1 MFTNIK
7 QYYFTFLLFFCG
19 NAQSRPQVC
28 KTRER
33 LCVVFVVSA
42 YSAYSAYSVY
52 SAVENRRIPAAHTAL
67 RRRTVPQHGRLRGRQ
82 RAARPASEVNQM

>member
-42 YSAYSAYSVY
+42 YSVY
-52 SAVENRRIPAAHTAL
+52 SAVENRRILAAHTA
-67 RRRTVPQHGRLRGRQ
+67 LRGRQ

>member
-7 QYYFTFLLFFCG
+7 QYYFTFYYFF

-42 YSAYSAYSVY
+42 YSAYSA
-52 SAVENRRIPAAHTAL
+52 VENRRIPAAHTAL
-67 RRRTVPQHGRLRGRQ
+67 RRRTVPQYGRLRSET
-82 RAARPASEVNQM
+82 ARHGPLQK

>member
-33 LCVVFVVSA
+33 LCVVFVV
-42 YSAYSAYSVY
+42 SAYSVY